1 MSELRKKLQSLQDEY
16 KNAKYPGD
24 LAYELLTP
32 RRPIL
37 QIAGLSAVACAI
49 AASIVLVL
57 LYSPALNQSEKSPSN
72 NVAVN
77 VTTGSLPHAT
87 TLASTTQPED
97 ISIVPVTNL
106 ASAPE
111 FPSDSPVVP
120 SGESIV
126 PSASSMDFGS
136 MPSFPSMPSWNE
148 NEDQTQTTK
157 TSKESA

>member
-1 MSELRKKLQSLQDEY
+1 MSELRKQLQSLKDEY

-37 QIAGLSAVACAI
+37 KIVGLSAVACAI
-49 AASIVLVL
+49 AATIVLVL
-57 LYSPALNQSEKSPSN
+57 LYSPALNQTQKSSPS

-77 VTTGSLPHAT
+77 VSTGALPHAAT
-87 TLASTTQPED
+87 VASSTQPQD
-97 ISIVPVTNL
+97 NSVVPLNNL
-106 ASAPE
+106 ASVPE
-111 FPSDSPVVP
+111 FPTDSPVVP

-148 NEDQTQTTK
+148 NEDQSQPVK

>member
-1 MSELRKKLQSLQDEY
+1 MSQLRKQLQSLKDEY
-16 KNAKYPGD
+16 KGTKYPGD

-32 RRPIL
+32 QRPIFK
-37 QIAGLSAVACAI
+37 IVGLSAIACVI

-57 LYSPALNQSEKSPSN
+57 LYSPALNQTQKSTSID
-72 NVAVN
+72 VAVN

-97 ISIVPVTNL
+97 TSIVPVTNL

-126 PSASSMDFGS
+126 PAATSMDFGS

-148 NEDQTQTTK
+148 NEDQTQTSK